1 MNSRGKLHLHL
12 LFFAKVYV
20 QILTR
25 RGIGQASCPGV
36 LRRHFAGE
44 LLQRRDARQQLLVQV
59 AADVRVV
66 PDDHRR
72 DEDEEDLGW
81 IGANV
86 EKNHFPDSS
95 AFELFSLR
103 EICTFS
109 TAVKNFFEKMPHF
122 R

>member
-1 MNSRGKLHLHL
+1 
-12 LFFAKVYV
+12 
-20 QILTR
+20 
-25 RGIGQASCPGV
+25 
-36 LRRHFAGE
+36 
-44 LLQRRDARQQLLVQV
+44 V

-103 EICTFS
+103 EMCTFS
-109 TAVKNFFEKMPHF
+109 TAVKKLF
-122 R
+122 RKIASF